1 MHGINQKF
9 NGECK
14 FIITYNNDPYIK
26 ELADKYE
33 FDTYVQERLHNM
45 TQGVRPGEMYEE
57 LLIANYPL
65 KEQAEINNKLLAYA
79 NRQLT
84 LFDYQYDY

>member
-1 MHGINQKF
+1 
-9 NGECK
+9 
-14 FIITYNNDPYIK
+14 
-26 ELADKYE
+26 
-33 FDTYVQERLHNM
+33 M

-65 KEQAEINNKLLAYA
+65 KEQAEINNKLLASA